1 MKPRIWH
8 RFITLT
14 ACLVALSGTAQAN
27 LIGGSELPF
36 LRGEI
41 AFGGFNVTGLIS
53 SAMPTGG
60 ATLSEATG
68 IDFDSSNVTVLTG
81 TEDYAGV
88 GPGTSVTFNDIMF
101 NPSTPANPLW
111 TMDFGGRT
119 YSLSVENFYIAQQ
132 NDTFL
137 DIWGY
142 GMASATGYQD
152 TVATWAFSLNQA
164 GEVLSAWASTTT
176 VPEPGTLGLFGLAL
190 VGIGLVRRRRQVAD
204 LR

>member
-88 GPGTSVTFNDIMF
+88 GPGTSVTFNDIMVINRCQIRGF
-101 NPSTPANPLW
+101 MMSSVPL
-111 TMDFGGRT
+111 
-119 YSLSVENFYIAQQ
+119 S
-132 NDTFL
+132 
-137 DIWGY
+137 
-142 GMASATGYQD
+142 
-152 TVATWAFSLNQA
+152 
-164 GEVLSAWASTTT
+164 
-176 VPEPGTLGLFGLAL
+176 
-190 VGIGLVRRRRQVAD
+190 RRRREWFASY
-204 LR
+204 